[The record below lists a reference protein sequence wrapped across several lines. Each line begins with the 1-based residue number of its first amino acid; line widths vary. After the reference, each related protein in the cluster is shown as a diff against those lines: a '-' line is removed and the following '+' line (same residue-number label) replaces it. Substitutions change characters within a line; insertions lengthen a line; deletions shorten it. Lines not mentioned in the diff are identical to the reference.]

1 VPTLAIIGA
10 GFMGSAHAA
19 NYAALGERVRVKAVC
34 GRSPERAARVAETVG
49 AAPATDLDALL
60 ADPEIEAVDLCLPTP
75 IHREVAVR
83 AFAAGK
89 HVFLEKPLALTLEDA
104 EAILAAAEE
113 SGKIFMVGLVLRFWP
128 EYVELVR
135 LVARGELG
143 RPKAVGTQRLSPP
156 ADWADW
162 LRDRAQSGGTA
173 VDLMIHD
180 FDQMNAL
187 LGTPRSVYASEPEP
201 GHVHAV
207 VEYEHG
213 SGIAEGSMAMPRSYP
228 FSSGI
233 RVLAEGG
240 VAEYAFS
247 AAPVEGE
254 GNIGASSSARGLRLY
269 PADGEPRVV
278 EVESGDPWGPE
289 IAYFVSCLEAGRAPA
304 HGTGDQALLALKV
317 ALAANRSLASGRP
330 EAIEKPGRLSP

>member
-1 VPTLAIIGA
+1 MAPTVAIVGA

-19 NYAALGERVRVKAVC
+19 NYASLGDRVRVKTVC
-34 GRSPERAARVAETVG
+34 SRSPERAARVAETVG
-49 AAPATDLDALL
+49 AVSDTDLEAVLG
-60 ADPEIEAVDLCLPTP
+60 DPEIDAVDICVPTQA
-75 IHREVAVR
+75 HRDVAER

-89 HVFLEKPLALTLEDA
+89 HVLLEKPLALTVDDG
-104 EAILAAAEE
+104 EAIVAAAER

-128 EYVELVR
+128 EYVALGQLVG
-135 LVARGELG
+135 RGELG
-143 RPKAVGTQRLSPP
+143 RPRAVFAQRLSPP

-162 LRDRAQSGGTA
+162 LGDREQSGGTA

-187 LGTPRSVYASEPEP
+187 LGAPRSVYASEPEP

-207 VEYEHG
+207 VEYDGG

-228 FSSGI
+228 FSSDI
-233 RVLAEGG
+233 RVLGERG

-254 GNIGASSSARGLRLY
+254 GNIGASSSARGLRVY
-269 PADGEPRVV
+269 PLEGELRV
-278 EVESGDPWGPE
+278 EPVESADPWGPE
-289 IAYFVSCLEAGRAPA
+289 IEEFVTCLEAGRQPEQ
-304 HGTGDQALLALKV
+304 GTGEQALLALKV
-317 ALAANRSLASGRP
+317 SLAANRSLESGRP
-330 EAIEKPGRLSP
+330 EQI